1 MKHLIPGTL
10 NADRLALLI
19 SLTSIRSEDII
30 EGLNWHLCRGHQL
43 ATAAA
48 LAQVPQNNLGRA
60 LDKVET
66 VAGIVEQIKQH
77 DRFSRLVDSGPDDV
91 VVTNEDGE

>member
-10 NADRLALLI
+10 NAERLVLLI

-48 LAQVPQNNLGRA
+48 LAQVPQNNLSRA
-60 LDKVET
+60 LDKVEA
-66 VAGIVEQIKQH
+66 VADIVEQIKQH
-77 DRFSRLVDSGPDDV
+77 DRFSRFVDSGPDDV
-91 VVTNEDGE
+91 VVTDSED